1 MREILGILCLALL
14 AGCTS
19 NEPDAFPNDPMRV
32 LKTKHS
38 APVPTGKM
46 ADQSGQTQQHLD
58 RGREVFTAKCTEC
71 HAPRIAVDAE
81 DPSWHPTMR
90 GMAWNADLSAADEG
104 ALIDYLRAAAK
115 E

>member
-1 MREILGILCLALL
+1 MKGLQGVLWLLIL

-19 NEPDAFPNDPMRV
+19 GDPDALPNDPMRV
-32 LKTKHS
+32 LKTKHT

-46 ADQSGQTQQHLD
+46 ADQSGQSQQHLD
-58 RGREVFTAKCTEC
+58 RGREVFVAKCTEC
-71 HAPRIAVDAE
+71 HEPRIAVSPE

-90 GMAWNADLSAADEG
+90 GMAWNADLSAADER

>member
-1 MREILGILCLALL
+1 MNRYLPVLL
-14 AGCTS
+14 AAILSGCSTD
-19 NEPDAFPNDPMRV
+19 EPDALPNDPMRV
-32 LKTKHS
+32 LKTKHT
-38 APVPTGKM
+38 APVPNETM
-46 ADQSGQTQQHLD
+46 VERSGRSQEHLV
-58 RGREVFTAKCTEC
+58 RGREVFVAKCTEC
-71 HAPRIAVDAE
+71 HAPRIAVSPE